1 MNFAYTERT
10 IDALEGTL
18 SSDRLSKY
26 LELASEN
33 KEQALILYVKNT
45 RLSEAFYTPLQG
57 IEVCLRNAV
66 HRSLVNLRGED
77 WHEPG
82 VAPLQYPLTEMIE
95 KAKASLRAGRKDI
108 TPGRVVA
115 ELSFGFW
122 VSILG
127 PRYETTL
134 WRPALRHAFPNRPRG
149 VERKQVQGTLNVV
162 RRLRN
167 RIAHHERILHRDLDS
182 DHELI
187 IRAISWTCRY
197 TARWVRAH
205 SRFPGASSN

>member
-1 MNFAYTERT
+1 
-10 IDALEGTL
+10 
-18 SSDRLSKY
+18 
-26 LELASEN
+26 
-33 KEQALILYVKNT
+33 
-45 RLSEAFYTPLQG
+45 
-57 IEVCLRNAV
+57 
-66 HRSLVNLRGED
+66 
-77 WHEPG
+77 
-82 VAPLQYPLTEMIE
+82 MIE
-95 KAKASLRAGRKDI
+95 KAEASLRAGRKDI

-167 RIAHHERILHRDLDS
+167 RIAHHERILHWTNLDEQHAEIIEAIHWIS
-182 DHELI
+182 PELAELANKI
-187 IRAISWTCRY
+187 D
-197 TARWVRAH
+197 
-205 SRFPGASSN
+205 RFSHTRQAGLTPWIQQLS